1 MAEKKLTKRE
11 KFFMLRELVEDND
24 MLLEFID
31 HEIELLDKKATKPSK
46 SDKEKDI
53 LTDRLYD
60 TLVEINEPT
69 TIGDL
74 ISKDK
79 VEFLKING
87 LVSSQRVSAYLKK
100 LVDCGKVSKYT
111 DKKKTYF
118 VVAD

>member
-1 MAEKKLTKRE
+1 
-11 KFFMLRELVEDND
+11 MLRELVEDNE
-24 MLLEFID
+24 MLCEFID
-31 HEIELLDKKATKPSK
+31 HEIELLDKKATKPNK
-46 SDKEKDI
+46 ADKEKDT
-53 LTDRLYD
+53 LTDKLYEV
-60 TLVEINEPT
+60 LVEINEPT

-74 ISKDK
+74 ISKGK
-79 VEFLKING
+79 VEFLEVNG

>member
-1 MAEKKLTKRE
+1 MAEKKLTKKD
-11 KFFMLRELVEDND
+11 KFYMLRELVEDNE
-24 MLLEFID
+24 MLCEFID
-31 HEIELLDKKATKPSK
+31 HEIELLDKKATKPNK
-46 SDKEKDI
+46 ADKEKDT
-53 LTDRLYD
+53 LTDKLYEV
-60 TLVEINEPT
+60 LVEINEPT

-74 ISKDK
+74 IAKGK
-79 VEFLKING
+79 VDFLEVNG

>member
-1 MAEKKLTKRE
+1 MAEKKLTKKD
-11 KFFMLRELVEDND
+11 KFYMLRELVEDNE
-24 MLLEFID
+24 MLCEFID
-31 HEIELLDKKATKPSK
+31 HEIELLDKKATKPNK
-46 SDKEKDI
+46 ADKEKDT
-53 LTDRLYD
+53 LTDKLYN
-60 TLVEINEPT
+60 TLVEVNEPI

-74 ISKDK
+74 ITKGL
-79 VEFLKING
+79 VGFLEVNG